1 MMDAGAGSHTRM
13 ILPHAA
19 EDAMSTVLAIVV
31 DPEAEGRLALR
42 EVPAPVPG
50 RDEAIVRLAA
60 TSLNPG
66 ELRRVA
72 SAAPGWRPGWDI
84 AGWVEQP
91 AADGSGPPAG
101 ARVVGLLEA
110 GAWAQRV
117 AVPSRLL
124 AALPDA
130 VSFAQAA
137 TLPVAGLTA
146 LRALRRG
153 GLLLG
158 RRVLITGASGGVGHF
173 ACQLAR
179 LSGAHVVA
187 AVRSAERAAAARES
201 GAHEVIVGDPAAA
214 TQFAP
219 YDLVLESVGG
229 PWLAAALGM
238 LAQDGICVSFGTTAS
253 PEVTFDARRFYLT
266 GGASLYGFILFYEVA
281 RHPAGGDLALLAG
294 MVADGRLRPRIDLEL
309 PWTEIASAARQLAER
324 RVTGKIVLHLPA

>member
-1 MMDAGAGSHTRM
+1 
-13 ILPHAA
+13 
-19 EDAMSTVLAIVV
+19 MSTVLAIVV
-31 DPEAEGRLALR
+31 DPEVEGRLALR

-66 ELRRVA
+66 ELRR
-72 SAAPGWRPGWDI
+72 AATAAAGWRPGWDI

-91 AADGSGPPAG
+91 AADGSGPPTG

-117 AVPSRLL
+117 AVPARSL
-124 AALPDA
+124 AVLPDA

-146 LRALRRG
+146 LRTLGRG

-158 RRVLITGASGGVGHF
+158 RRVLITGASGAVGHF

-179 LSGAHVVA
+179 LAGAQVVA
-187 AVRSAERAAAARES
+187 LVRSAERAAAARES
-201 GAHEVIVGDPAAA
+201 GAHEVVVGEDAAA
-214 TQFAP
+214 AAPFAP
-219 YDLVLESVGG
+219 YHLVLESLGG
-229 PWLAAALGM
+229 RSLSAALGM
-238 LAQDGICVSFGTTAS
+238 LAQDGVCVCFGATVS
-253 PEVTFDARRFYLT
+253 PEVTFDARRFYLI
-266 GGASLYGFILFYEVA
+266 GGASLYGFILFYELS
-281 RHPAGGDLALLAG
+281 RRPAAEDLALLAG

-309 PWTEIASAARQLAER
+309 PWTEIASAARQLVER
-324 RVTGKIVLHLPA
+324 RVTGKIVLHVTS